1 MLVLLTEQ
9 LIPKLEKGYGNRVYR
24 ISNRTIGIKFRVYN
38 KAGAGEGGEMEGG
51 GGGVDRNKLWF
62 IKNQRDTD
70 FLYFTTECERSEKCS
85 KVAPELRRMQTLTVP
100 SSNNLL

>member
-1 MLVLLTEQ
+1 MGIEY
-9 LIPKLEKGYGNRVYR
+9 IEYR
-24 ISNRTIGIKFRVYN
+24 TGLFELNSGSTIRQGR
-38 KAGAGEGGEMEGG
+38 GRGGEMEGG